1 MSGLSI
7 SGLAIFALALAVAAF
22 APGPGIAAIV
32 GRVLGR
38 GREGRSAM
46 SSGCR
51 WRSSA
56 SPSSPRPSMRSS
68 RS

>member
-32 GRVLGR
+32 ATG
-38 GREGRSAM
+38 
-46 SSGCR
+46 
-51 WRSSA
+51 
-56 SPSSPRPSMRSS
+56 S
-68 RS
+68 RLRAAAGAVHILTAR